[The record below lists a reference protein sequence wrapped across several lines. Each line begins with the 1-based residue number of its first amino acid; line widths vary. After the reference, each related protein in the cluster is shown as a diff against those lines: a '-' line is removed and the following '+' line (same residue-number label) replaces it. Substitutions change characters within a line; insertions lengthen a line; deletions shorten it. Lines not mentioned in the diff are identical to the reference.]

1 MSNEMRRSNGSALP
15 DQDSNPSPNA
25 IEIRGLR
32 KHYPGFDLGP
42 LDLDVPRGS
51 IFGFIG
57 PNGAG
62 KSTTIDLMF
71 GMGQSDA
78 GSIRML
84 GMDAVAEEVSIKR
97 RSAYVGPELE
107 FSNWGKIKAAIR
119 FVRGFYEETWDDS
132 YCEELLESFKLRPED
147 RVTTL
152 SFGSRTKLSLVLA
165 LAHRPEL
172 LVLDE
177 PTTGLDALAKQELFS
192 ALLELVEDSG
202 RTIMISSH
210 NLNDLERFADHVGII
225 NDGLLLHA
233 GPMDSV
239 LDPFCLADFTLSAD
253 ARIES
258 GAGVTLIHR
267 EGDRVRALVDRKA
280 GGVERL
286 EREGARELSHTTV
299 NLEELFISLLKK

>member
-1 MSNEMRRSNGSALP
+1 MNSNIRSDAS
-15 DQDSNPSPNA
+15 NA

-32 KHYPGFDLGP
+32 KHYPSFDLGP

-51 IFGFIG
+51 IFAFVG

-71 GMGQSDA
+71 GMGRNDA
-78 GSIRML
+78 GTIKML
-84 GMDAVAEEVSIKR
+84 GLDAADEEVSIKR

-107 FSNWGKIKAAIR
+107 FSNWGKIKSAIR
-119 FVRGFYEETWDDS
+119 FVRGFYEDTWDDG
-132 YCEELLESFKLRPED
+132 YCAQLLEAFKLSPDE
-147 RVTTL
+147 RVGTL
-152 SFGSRTKLSLVLA
+152 SFGSKTKLSLVLA
-165 LAHRPEL
+165 LSHRPEL

-177 PTTGLDALAKQELFS
+177 PTTGLDALAKQELFA
-192 ALLELVEDSG
+192 ALLELVEDTE

-225 NDGLLLHA
+225 NNGLLLHA

-239 LDPFCLADFTLSAD
+239 IEPFCIADFTLSAD

-258 GAGVTLIHR
+258 GAGVTLIQR
-267 EGDRVRALVDRKA
+267 EGERARALVDREA
-280 GGVERL
+280 GGIERL
-286 EREGARELSHTTV
+286 EGAGARDLSHTTV